1 MLEKK
6 ERLKKAVEY
15 LKSKGL
21 IHTQKNIA
29 EKMKASSS
37 NVSSALKGEE
47 SVLTDNFLRRFNEAF
62 NNIFM
67 IEWLLNGDGRMLQY
81 SNEIEYNTKDNN
93 IILSREVFEQISRL
107 TETILSQQR
116 TIESMQE
123 ERKKMLVQMEQ
134 SVICA
139 DVSGSDISTTN
150 TKSLN
155 IK

>member
-81 SNEIEYNTKDNN
+81 SNENEYNTKDNN

-107 TETILSQQR
+107 TETVLSQQK
-116 TIESMQE
+116 TIASMQE
-123 ERKKMLVQMEQ
+123 ERKKILVQMEQ

>member
-81 SNEIEYNTKDNN
+81 SNENEYNTKDNN

-123 ERKKMLVQMEQ
+123 ERKKILAQMEE

-139 DVSGSDISTTN
+139 NASGSDISTINIKNLN
-150 TKSLN
+150 TK
-155 IK
+155 

>member
-81 SNEIEYNTKDNN
+81 SNENEYNTKDNN

-123 ERKKMLVQMEQ
+123 ERKKILVQMEQ

>member
-81 SNEIEYNTKDNN
+81 SNENEYNTKDNN

-123 ERKKMLVQMEQ
+123 EHKKNACPNGAVCNMCRCKWVGYFNNKHKEF
-134 SVICA
+134 
-139 DVSGSDISTTN
+139 
-150 TKSLN
+150 KY
-155 IK
+155 